1 VNEAESASYDT
12 STDDDT
18 KVLGIHNTSTH
29 LSHYNYGLSYSY
41 IMNNT
46 RPPYRVGLLDMYH

>member
-1 VNEAESASYDT
+1 MPAGE

-29 LSHYNYGLSYSY
+29 LSHYIQLRTGLQS
-41 IMNNT
+41 
-46 RPPYRVGLLDMYH
+46 